1 MLDIGRDKIPSMET
15 LRGLIDLFA
24 AMRINHLQMYMEGFS
39 FDYEDFHYLFTNET
53 PMTPAEFRELSLYA
67 RHILSISSLIR
78 MFWDT
83 WRNGWRNRSFE
94 AWLNARTAISLKI
107 SSGGRR

>member
-39 FDYEDFHYLFTNET
+39 FDYEDFHYLFTN
-53 PMTPAEFRELSLYA
+53 A
-67 RHILSISSLIR
+67 H
-78 MFWDT
+78 D
-83 WRNGWRNRSFE
+83 
-94 AWLNARTAISLKI
+94 
-107 SSGGRR
+107 SSGIPRTLPVCQGTFYRSRP